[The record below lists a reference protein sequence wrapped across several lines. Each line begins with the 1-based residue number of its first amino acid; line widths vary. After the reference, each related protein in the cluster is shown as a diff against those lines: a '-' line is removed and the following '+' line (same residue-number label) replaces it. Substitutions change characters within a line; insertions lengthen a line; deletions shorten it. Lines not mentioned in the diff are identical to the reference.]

1 MKMNIIEIDFVEE
14 LKDKIKELN
23 NSIDETDS
31 QYLTHKFEHQA
42 DILQEVA
49 LPLINMAHYNIQM
62 LANCLHNKDRY
73 ISELL
78 NEIRSLKGRD

>member
-1 MKMNIIEIDFVEE
+1 MNIIEIDFVEE
-14 LKDKIKELN
+14 LKDEIKELN

-31 QYLTHKFEHQA
+31 QYLAHKFEHQA

-49 LPLINMAHYNIQM
+49 LPLINMAQYNTQM
-62 LANCLHNKDRY
+62 LTNCLHNKDRY

-78 NEIRSLKGRD
+78 NEIRSLKGCD